1 MNITDLHQTQKW
13 DIHTV
18 GGYLLRT
25 VTYAQQ
31 NDDFH
36 LSTETVSHKPSSDTR
51 LYPRNQ
57 NLNSLFF
64 VRLRIS
70 QKRLLEFGLISV

>member
-31 NDDFH
+31 NDDFR
-36 LSTETVSHKPSSDTR
+36 LSTETVSHKPSSDTT
-51 LYPRNQ
+51 LYPENRN
-57 NLNSLFF
+57 LTSLFF
-64 VRLRIS
+64 SRLDIWR
-70 QKRLLEFGLISV
+70 KRLSEFG